1 MKTIAT
7 TQGFIDFFYL
17 KRNCKYK
24 YFHINWLYT
33 FTNLKGLQDSNTTTF
48 ENSRQHSRR
57 IKYLTEQLP
66 TLEFLKSTQKH
77 IYPSSWKCCR
87 CDIENETFDHIWLCI
102 TSLPIIVDII
112 ECTKNFLLHQLTT
125 LQLTPS
131 TALIHYLHT
140 DELWTIASNNNSLT
154 FIDLI
159 KGIIPL
165 SFFNHIQ
172 CIINSQKT
180 TFNILSNTTM
190 YLYNRTNHDIWLP
203 RCELM
208 IEKEKT
214 LHISDKQKRKYDRS
228 STFTFN
234 RYINSSSFSNQPI
247 FTNWIDLVKLSIIH
261 GRDWTL
267 FLDR

>member
-17 KRNCKYK
+17 KRNFKYK
-24 YFHINWLYT
+24 YFHINWLCT
-33 FTNLKGLQDSNTTTF
+33 FTNLKAHQDSNTTSF
-48 ENSRQHSRR
+48 DNSKQHSRR

-66 TLEFLKSTQKH
+66 TVEFVKATQEH
-77 IYPSSWKCCR
+77 IYHRSWKCCR
-87 CDIENETFDHIWLCI
+87 CDLENETFDHIWLC
-102 TSLPIIVDII
+102 TASLPIIVDIM
-112 ECTKNFLLHQLTT
+112 ECTKNFLLQQLTAS
-125 LQLTPS
+125 QLNPS
-131 TALIHYLHT
+131 TALIHYLNT
-140 DELWTIASNNNSLT
+140 DDLWKITYDNNSLT

-159 KGIIPL
+159 KGIIPS

-172 CIINSQKT
+172 CITNSLKS

-190 YLYNRTNHDIWLP
+190 YLYNRTHHDIWLP

-208 IEKEKT
+208 IEKEKA
-214 LHISDKQKRKYDRS
+214 LHISDKQKRKYNRS
-228 STFTFN
+228 SSFTFN
-234 RYINSSSFSNQPI
+234 RHINPSSFSNQPI
-247 FTNWIDLVKLSIIH
+247 FTNWIDLVRLSIIH